1 MITLVRNGLIR
12 LAIDD
17 EWIYIGLMCLT
28 QIDRGKQKREKTTD
42 IYIYIYEIWNL
53 KLSND

>member
-12 LAIDD
+12 LATGD

-28 QIDRGKQKREKTTD
+28 QIDRRKQKREKTTD
-42 IYIYIYEIWNL
+42 IYIYILDIEIIKRL
-53 KLSND
+53 E